1 MEVFMRIFERANIIR
16 SFSPIEIYI
25 DNKLEWSDDIDIS
38 NLDDEEGY
46 RIVRENKNQYK
57 AVLSRH
63 DLIKSISFEIVHQH
77 HSIVRIETG
86 KED

>member
-1 MEVFMRIFERANIIR
+1 MRIFEAIGNIR
-16 SFSPIEIYI
+16 NFSPIEIYI

-38 NLDDEEGY
+38 NLDEEEGY
-46 RIVRENKNQYK
+46 KLIRENKKKYQN
-57 AVLSRH
+57 VLSRH
-63 DLIKSISFEIVHQH
+63 DLIKSISFEIVHHH